1 MSTKKLIIIGVVIVA
16 VLALGFLFAQ
26 RIVPDETIPPANQV
40 FTCTPEQRNAE
51 VCAQI
56 YQPVC
61 ATVNIQCITTP
72 CDPIQ
77 ETFPNAC
84 SACSN
89 SLVPS
94 YIAGE
99 CSGTDNTTK

>member
-1 MSTKKLIIIGVVIVA
+1 MSMNKLIITLVVIIA
-16 VLALGFLFAQ
+16 VLALGFLFSP
-26 RIVPDETIPPANQV
+26 RIPPDETIPPANQV
-40 FTCTPEQRNAE
+40 FTCTPEQRNAQ

-77 ETFPNAC
+77 ETFSNAC

-89 SLVPS
+89 PLVSS
-94 YIAGE
+94 YTAGE
-99 CSGTDNTTK
+99 CLNR

>member
-16 VLALGFLFAQ
+16 VLALGFLSAP
-26 RIVPDETIPPANQV
+26 RIAPDKTIPPESQV

-84 SACSN
+84 SACGN
-89 SLVPS
+89 PLVSS